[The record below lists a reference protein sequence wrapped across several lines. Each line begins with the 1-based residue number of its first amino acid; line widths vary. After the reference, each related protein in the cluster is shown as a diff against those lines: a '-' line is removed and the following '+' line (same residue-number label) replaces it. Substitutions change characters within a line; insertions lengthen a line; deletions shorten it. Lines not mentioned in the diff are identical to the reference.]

1 MAFASFER
9 GDAVG
14 DVGRPAASLGGM
26 HGKAA
31 KLQHNI
37 SLRYARRQRDRA
49 HNDAIWGCAA
59 CRYMATLRQQLHAM
73 KLSPVLLKIGL

>member
-1 MAFASFER
+1 
-9 GDAVG
+9 
-14 DVGRPAASLGGM
+14 M

-37 SLRYARRQRDRA
+37 SLCYARRERDRP

-59 CRYMATLRQQLHAM
+59 CRYMATL
-73 KLSPVLLKIGL
+73 GLQ